1 MNLAIIG
8 YGKMGKEI
16 ELVALERNHTVGV
29 RIDSEQDWI
38 RYDEALN
45 EATMAI
51 VFDQADSVVNNIQ
64 RCFDRG
70 LPVVCGTTGW
80 LSRLN
85 EIKQACDEKKQA
97 FFYAP
102 NFSIGVNL
110 FFDINRHLAQ
120 LINERPE
127 YEVSI
132 EEIHHELK
140 VDAPSG
146 TAIKLAEDIVAQM
159 NRKKG
164 WAQKAKSELG
174 EIGIQSIRLGTE
186 PGTHIVSYESMFDII
201 EIKHTSKN
209 RRGFALGAIL
219 AAEWLVGRQGCFGMK
234 DMLSSKD
241 K

>member
-16 ELVALERNHTVGV
+16 ELVAQERNHTAKVL
-29 RIDSEQDWI
+29 IDSEEDWVTLS
-38 RYDEALN
+38 DDLN
-45 EATMAI
+45 QATMAI
-51 VFDQADSVVNNIQ
+51 VFDQASSVVNNIK

-80 LSRLN
+80 LSRMN
-85 EIKQACDEKKQA
+85 EIKQACAEKKQA

-102 NFSIGVNL
+102 NFSIGVNI
-110 FFDINRHLAQ
+110 FFEISRHLAQ
-120 LINERPE
+120 LMNERPE

-140 VDAPSG
+140 MDAPSG
-146 TAIKLAEDIVAQM
+146 TAIKIAEDIVKQM

-164 WAQKAKSELG
+164 WAHKAKAGMG

-201 EIKHTSKN
+201 EIKHTAKN

-234 DMLSSKD
+234 DMLFATD
-241 K
+241 